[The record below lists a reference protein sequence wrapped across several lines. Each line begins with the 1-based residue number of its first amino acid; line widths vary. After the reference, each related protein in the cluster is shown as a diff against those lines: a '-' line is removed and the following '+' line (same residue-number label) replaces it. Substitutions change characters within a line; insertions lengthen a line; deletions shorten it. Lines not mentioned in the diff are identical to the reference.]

1 MLYCILLGIIMLSA
15 LNEKIFNVEH
25 VNVIGAIDKPEKPFM
40 YGKNDRMVKYKSLWT
55 YITWKIAKEIIT
67 LQFYST
73 VMNSNQGQNK
83 REEAQQETS
92 QDQQQNHQDDYDHLQ
107 WQVNSIAK

>member
-40 YGKNDRMVKYKSLWT
+40 YGKNDRMVKYKRL
-55 YITWKIAKEIIT
+55 
-67 LQFYST
+67 
-73 VMNSNQGQNK
+73 
-83 REEAQQETS
+83 
-92 QDQQQNHQDDYDHLQ
+92 
-107 WQVNSIAK
+107 